1 MSDTF
6 LSTIASG
13 RPAILSPNTRPPP
26 ASENLP
32 ASDEPTDFLSA
43 ITSGRPALLS
53 TGAESADPTS
63 SADSEK
69 SAAPADPTAESAKA
83 GIINRFRA
91 SDASAL
97 AEDENLDFKELYR
110 SNQLDSDPVAK
121 QKLIEA
127 YAIRKQKPISTAGVI
142 ASAPGALLDTGKSF
156 LRGAALTGKDLFNAI
171 QHDALMRSPPEAKAA
186 RAKLLAAGETSLAG
200 TNELLNNAR
209 RGLETMTREKPTGLI
224 SSAVHALARSG
235 PFGMEPNAP
244 RTSAEWERSAPRTS
258 AEWESELAYEA
269 AFRGVSESSAS
280 GQGPLSTPATAAIF
294 GKGQDLASIAAANGN
309 PIDPEETQ
317 LQSMILDPLNAIPGG
332 AALRGGKIIG
342 ADLVKSAV
350 RAVTPKLARAVEVA
364 GNLSTKAGEALSAG
378 GTAAVLEM
386 AVGSTGIHG
395 VGVAAG
401 LAAPRVLKRVGTG
414 LLNTADVISGQAP
427 AGPLWTLASKVA
439 GSSVAKG
446 AAAGIGLTGDPL
458 ALAFT
463 GAQLVGAESDEEV
476 AQALAGN
483 AAIGGVTAG
492 ARKLT
497 GKIAKAVD
505 LESGAYGTGK
515 GISAELTRTNIESA
529 AKPYGVSDAFDAVH
543 ADAMAKLSPEERAGI
558 GAMREHILTPEG
570 IQGYAVDSQNF
581 GQAAAAIISQTAASS
596 GVTLSDAYLQNVAQK
611 AQNSPG
617 VFVDNFQI
625 GGKPQRIMILNT
637 NSRAAPH
644 ELGHVFG
651 GSRNTEGAI
660 LGSLLAP
667 EDVMQVH
674 QAIQDNFSA
683 KELTDFAAQYLRNE
697 KAFNP
702 NAVMTPEKMLNE
714 MTAELGSVIFRGVP
728 LDRLGM
734 PIPLQRS
741 IYQGL
746 LKVFSKIGYDPGV
759 TAELG
764 VRRDPRVISLFENLV
779 RSEMESRNGKV
790 SEVDLNK
797 VDIEPAKPVTDPV
810 LTPQNRP
817 DEIQP
822 NDPTIARNVVPEG
835 MAGRLPQAPISESK
849 PGASPVPAG
858 MLGRLP
864 GKPLSAKS
872 TRKTDV
878 QEPID
883 LPRRN
888 APAGSSV
895 FSQTT
900 RRNAPRS
907 FAPEGSPESPQSTR
921 PAPPKYNESGP
932 STEPAAESGS
942 DLPNIRATRQD
953 QNSFKRTSPD
963 KTLDAAAVAVDA
975 NPAYG
980 PAQKEAFVKLG
991 AVIAQG
997 GGRPGPVEVDYNSV
1011 KSKGHNIRRTDR
1023 RAEQSAGYAKEIM
1036 DQVPSDVRAR
1046 VNKIFVPV
1054 RMEVLDGN
1062 NVQVVGHSLDKV
1074 IGNAYSAARQAAES
1088 NVSGLVPYETVDGK
1102 YTDSGW
1108 RSLVGDLQK
1117 YTRNQSN
1124 GVAGNGAEVRI
1135 PEGYQGDIPARNPE
1149 YVSEIIDTDKAD
1161 FINLLM
1167 ALPPPK
1173 TVSFKSRTASG
1184 VPANVIARSLAEAND
1199 KPVLRSVTSTR
1210 GKDVFTT
1217 GDHIGEFNP
1226 LRDKL
1231 AKAGV
1236 PVREFIE
1243 STERINLADI
1253 EKVTPRRDLK
1263 YSGPRT
1269 DLVRAG
1275 FLPDTTAGREVP
1287 VGKTEPASA
1296 EKQSQTKAAP
1306 ATYHGL
1312 QRGFDTIKDIELYDL
1327 TEDIPGH
1334 PEGSTVSRQT
1344 LERAG
1349 YTVPQ
1354 VSAAFLA
1361 PQLAGERLPG
1371 SIPDKKLTLVHYG
1384 NAGQKSIDPAK
1395 FGASGLVS
1403 QNEMAGN
1410 PRSYFY
1416 ERGKENKTDPVALR
1430 TDVYEVEVS
1439 GAKIY
1444 DGDADS
1450 LGHSDMINRAKAD
1463 DMLTQA
1469 GYVGIARSG
1478 KLGRTKY
1485 RQIELF
1491 QSVKTDKN
1499 NHRDPD
1505 KQ

>member
-13 RPAILSPNTRPPP
+13 RPAILSPDIQPPS
-26 ASENLP
+26 ASANLP
-32 ASDEPTDFLSA
+32 ASDEPTDFLSTIA
-43 ITSGRPALLS
+43 SGRPALLS
-53 TGAESADPTS
+53 TGAESADTTS

-69 SAAPADPTAESAKA
+69 SAAPADHTAESAKDNV
-83 GIINRFRA
+83 INRFRA
-91 SDASAL
+91 SDASVL
-97 AEDENLDFKELYR
+97 AEDKTLDFGELY
-110 SNQLDSDPVAK
+110 SSKQLDSDPVAR

-127 YAIRKQKPISTAGVI
+127 YAIRKQKPISMAGVI
-142 ASAPGALLDTGKSF
+142 ESTPGAILDTGKSF
-156 LRGAALTGKDLFNAI
+156 LHSAWLTAKDIAIAAR
-171 QHDALMRSPPEAKAA
+171 HDGSMLPTPEAKAA
-186 RAKLLAAGETSLAG
+186 QARLLAAGETGTAD
-200 TNELLNNAR
+200 TNELLNKAR
-209 RGLETMTREKPTGLI
+209 SGLETMAREKPTGLI
-224 SSAVHALARSG
+224 SSAVHALARVG
-235 PFGMEPNAP
+235 PLGILTHTP
-244 RTSAEWERSAPRTS
+244 RTPS
-258 AEWESELAYEA
+258 EWESELAYEA

-280 GQGPLSTPATAAIF
+280 GHGPLSTPAVSSVF
-294 GKGQDLASIAAANGN
+294 GEGQSLASLAAANGS
-309 PIDPEETQ
+309 PIDPNETR
-317 LQSMILDPLNAIPGG
+317 LKSMIVNPVNLIPGG
-332 AALRGGKIIG
+332 AALRGGEILG
-342 ADLVKSAV
+342 AGLVKSAV
-350 RAVTPKLARAVEVA
+350 SSITPKLARAVEVA

-386 AVGSTGIHG
+386 AVGSTGVHG

-401 LAAPRVLKRVGTG
+401 LVAPRVLKRVGTG
-414 LLNTADVISGQAP
+414 LLNTADAISGQAS

-439 GSSVAKG
+439 GSSVTKG

-463 GAQLVGAESDEEV
+463 GAQLVGAESDKEV
-476 AQALAGN
+476 AGALAGN
-483 AAIGGVTAG
+483 AVIGGTAVG
-492 ARKLT
+492 ARKLI
-497 GKIAKAVD
+497 GKVAKAVD
-505 LESGAYGTGK
+505 LERGAYGTGK
-515 GISAELTRTNIESA
+515 GISADLTRKNIESA
-529 AKPYGVSDAFDAVH
+529 SKPYGVSDVFDAVH
-543 ADAMAKLSPEERAGI
+543 ADAMTRLSPEERAAI
-558 GAMREHILTPEG
+558 GVMREHILTPEG
-570 IQGYAVDSQNF
+570 IQGYVVDSKNF
-581 GQAAAAIISQTAASS
+581 GQAAAAILNQAAASN
-596 GVTLSDAYLQNVAQK
+596 GVTLSDTYLQNVAQK

-617 VFVDNFQI
+617 VVVENFQI
-625 GGKPQRIMILNT
+625 GDKPQRIMVLNT

-660 LGSLLAP
+660 FGSLLAP
-667 EDVMQVH
+667 EDVAQVH
-674 QAIQDNFSA
+674 RAIQDNFSA
-683 KELTDFAAQYLRNE
+683 KELTDFAAQYLKNE

-779 RSEMESRNGKV
+779 RSKMESRNGKV
-790 SEVDLNK
+790 SEVDLTK

-810 LTPQNRP
+810 IAPQNRP
-817 DEIQP
+817 DEIP
-822 NDPTIARNVVPEG
+822 PIDPTIARNVVPEG
-835 MAGRLPQAPISESK
+835 MAGRLPQAPISVSK

-888 APAGSSV
+888 APESSQ
-895 FSQTT
+895 ST
-900 RRNAPRS
+900 RPAPRS
-907 FAPEGSPESPQSTR
+907 FAPESPQSTR
-921 PAPPKYNESGP
+921 PAPPKYNESEP
-932 STEPAAESGS
+932 STEPAAES
-942 DLPNIRATRQD
+942 DLSNIRATRQD

-963 KTLDAAAVAVDA
+963 KTLDAAAIAVDA

-997 GGRPGPVEVDYNSV
+997 GGRPVPVEIDHNSV
-1011 KSKGHNIRRTDR
+1011 KSEGHNIRRTDR
-1023 RAEQSAGYAKEIM
+1023 RAEQSAGYAKEVM

-1046 VNKIFVPV
+1046 VNKVFVPV
-1054 RMEVLDGN
+1054 RIEVLDRN

-1074 IGNAYSAARQAAES
+1074 IGNAYSAARLAAES

-1108 RSLVGDLQK
+1108 RSLVSDLQK
-1117 YTRNQSN
+1117 YTLNQSN

-1149 YVSEIIDTDKAD
+1149 YVSEFIDTNKAD
-1161 FINLLM
+1161 FVNLLM

-1210 GKDVFTT
+1210 GKDVYTT

-1236 PVREFIE
+1236 PVREFVE

-1263 YSGPRT
+1263 YSGPST

-1287 VGKTEPASA
+1287 VGKTEFASA
-1296 EKQSQTKAAP
+1296 EKQSQTKVAP
-1306 ATYHGL
+1306 ATYLGI
-1312 QRGFDTIKDIELYDL
+1312 QKGFDTIKDIELYNL
-1327 TEDIPGH
+1327 TDDIPGH

-1344 LERAG
+1344 LELAG

-1361 PQLAGERLPG
+1361 PQLAGKKLPG
-1371 SIPDKKLTLVHYG
+1371 SIPDKELTLVHYG

-1395 FGASGLVS
+1395 FGASGSVS
-1403 QNEMAGN
+1403 RNEMAGN
-1410 PRSYFY
+1410 PWSYFY
-1416 ERGKENKTDPVALR
+1416 ERGKENKTDPAALR
-1430 TDVYEVEVS
+1430 TDVYEIEVS

-1450 LGHSDMINRAKAD
+1450 LGYSGMLNRAKAD
-1463 DMLTQA
+1463 DMLMQA

-1478 KLGRTKY
+1478 KLGRTEY

-1491 QSVKTDKN
+1491 QSVKTDKK
-1499 NHRDPD
+1499 NHSD
-1505 KQ
+1505 